1 MNSLQPESIFHNPR
15 ERQCNLK
22 RASRSLFAHQ
32 GQRTWSGISFAAL
45 SSRIPK
51 SSISSMNDNGGD
63 TLPQF
68 EHVLGCLRLPSPH
81 TRKNGELALVVS
93 TLTARPRSPSRNWTA
108 YFPAERC
115 TRISPWRRSSP
126 NSTDRRSLNRTLA
139 DVRVVAAVV
148 RVVVVVVVIVV
159 VVVENDVVVVD
170 NVVVVGKETFE
181 QPPVSGF
188 K

>member
-93 TLTARPRSPSRNWTA
+93 TLTARP
-108 YFPAERC
+108 
-115 TRISPWRRSSP
+115 WRRSSP